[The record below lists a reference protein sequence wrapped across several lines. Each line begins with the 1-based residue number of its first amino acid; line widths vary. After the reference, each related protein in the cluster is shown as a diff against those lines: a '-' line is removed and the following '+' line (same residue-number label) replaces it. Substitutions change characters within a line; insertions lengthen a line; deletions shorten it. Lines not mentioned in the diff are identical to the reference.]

1 MIDYQKIVKNLK
13 EKELNEN
20 SKPSLSSYIQS
31 ITEILHSIRPS
42 TKSDHR
48 RLEVAQQ
55 HIREVKRS
63 VKKLEERL
71 NVLEEQLKILEE
83 GEK

>member
-42 TKSDHR
+42 TKSDYR

-71 NVLEEQLKILEE
+71 SVLEEQLKVLEE